1 MLAILKIIGIA
12 VVMFAATNADDLV
25 LLTLFFAQSGC
36 SPRQIVLGQ
45 LAGIGAIIAVSLI
58 AAALALAVPHSWI
71 PWLGVI
77 PILIGLQW
85 LRRPAHS
92 DENQPPAATRWW
104 AIAAVTIANGADNLG
119 VYIPQFAIQ
128 SGLEKTITISA
139 FFVLTLIWCVLAWL
153 AVRHPSLSPV
163 ISRIC
168 RKAAPWVLIGLGLWI
183 IAQHPA
189 LHLGFMTASR

>member
-1 MLAILKIIGIA
+1 MLAILKIVGIA

-25 LLTLFFAQSGC
+25 LLTLFFTQPGC
-36 SPRQIVLGQ
+36 SPRQVVFGQ
-45 LAGIGAIIAVSLI
+45 LVGIGALIIISLVSAAV
-58 AAALALAVPHSWI
+58 ALAVPHGWI

-85 LRRPAHS
+85 LRRPAHT
-92 DENQPPAATRWW
+92 ENHTPPAATRWW
-104 AIAAVTIANGADNLG
+104 AIAGVTIANGADNLG

-128 SGLEKTITISA
+128 SGVEKTITISA
-139 FFVLTLIWCVLAWL
+139 FFVLTLVWCGLAWL
-153 AVRHPSLSPV
+153 AVRHPSLSPI

-189 LHLGFMTASR
+189 LHLGSATAP